1 MGTAHTTDV
10 GHAATGS
17 KLYYLT
23 WLWLLVLTAIEV
35 TLAYFHLPV
44 GLMLFLLMGLSI
56 VKAAL
61 IMAHFMHLRFE
72 RLNLVVTLIPAM
84 VLCISLLAAFFPDGV
99 RAFRLAV
106 R

>member
-1 MGTAHTTDV
+1 METAHA
-10 GHAATGS
+10 GHVETGP
-17 KLYYLT
+17 KLYDLT
-23 WLWLLVLTAIEV
+23 WVWLLVLTAIEV

-84 VLCISLLAAFFPDGV
+84 VLCITLLMVFFPDGV
-99 RAFRLAV
+99 RALRLAV

>member
-1 MGTAHTTDV
+1 METAHA
-10 GHAATGS
+10 GHVETGP
-17 KLYYLT
+17 KLYVLT
-23 WLWLLVLTAIEV
+23 WVWLLVLTAIEV

-84 VLCISLLAAFFPDGV
+84 VLCITLLMVFFPDGV
-99 RAFRLAV
+99 RALRLAV

>member
-1 MGTAHTTDV
+1 MEISHA
-10 GHAATGS
+10 GHVETGP
-17 KLYYLT
+17 KLYILT
-23 WLWLLVLTAIEV
+23 WAWLLVLTAIEV

-44 GLMLFLLMGLSI
+44 GLMLFLLMGLSV

-84 VLCISLLAAFFPDGV
+84 VLCITLLMVFFPDSV
-99 RAFRLAV
+99 RALRLAV